1 MIRSDLL
8 SRVTRERG
16 AHLAAAGA
24 ERMASALRGRK
35 RSLIYVGTALALA
48 GAGSATAASAA
59 TVGGSAAARPALAAA
74 SRTTGMTG
82 QAGAAAPRSRRSVSL
97 ARCRARVVA
106 AHGVASHGA
115 ARAPS
120 PQPPGRLGRRS
131 GERAT
136 GRPTRSSRGTACC
149 RSADRLMPVGTSGP
163 QVWMPLSPAQLA
175 NANTIVRQA
184 LDKRMGVRAAVIA
197 VATAMQESQLLNLG
211 YGDQD
216 SLGLFQQ
223 RPSMG
228 WGTAAQIT
236 NPAFAAD
243 AFLTALQRH
252 QAGNPTWAS
261 EPLWANAQAVQRSG
275 LPAGLRQVGGAGSE
289 PGQADRHA
297 RAVAPASGWP
307 TPPPRPDR
315 TARRRASPCPG
326 RRHQCPALPEGAGHF
341 CAVSITN
348 LTPSLLPVTRAPP
361 AML

>member
-35 RSLIYVGTALALA
+35 RSLIYVGAALALA
-48 GAGSATAASAA
+48 GTGSATAASAA
-59 TVGGSAAARPALAAA
+59 TVSGSAAARPALAAA

-82 QAGAAAPRSRRSVSL
+82 QRRGRRTRGRV
-97 ARCRARVVA
+97 ARCRIARCRVHVSQRT
-106 AHGVASHGA
+106 VPPHGA
-115 ARAPS
+115 APAPS
-120 PQPPGRLGRRS
+120 RSRLRPPGRRCGRRS
-131 GERAT
+131 T
-136 GRPTRSSRGTACC
+136 SRPTRSSARHGVLPL
-149 RSADRLMPVGTSGP
+149 ADRLMPVATSGP

-175 NANTIVRQA
+175 NANTIVGQA

-236 NPAFAAD
+236 DPAFAAD
-243 AFLTALQRH
+243 AFLTALQQH

-261 EPLWANAQAVQRSG
+261 EPLWANAQAVQKSG
-275 LPAGLRQVGGAGSE
+275 FPLAYARWEA
-289 PGQADRHA
+289 QA
-297 RAVAPASGWP
+297 ASLVK
-307 TPPPRPDR
+307 
-315 TARRRASPCPG
+315 
-326 RRHQCPALPEGAGHF
+326 Q
-341 CAVSITN
+341 I
-348 LTPSLLPVTRAPP
+348 
-361 AML
+361 AMRVR